1 MTYGAYALSDSGSG
15 VLWGD
20 FTDTYYYR
28 GYIKFTGT
36 NYEYSFYHPGP
47 SIPVPDLYV
56 QVRFINNTQ
65 EGESAYL
72 VARYTVW
79 LRKYGDNDLIFV
91 EPKDAACLAV
101 SIQEYPVGSFSGQFD
116 NVPEWQPYAWWFV
129 YMSVLIPKSDFTLG
143 NTANPYIYDWNY
155 IASLNRMPIVH
166 IFTTFDNGSYPTTG
180 QGLAVYRANGST
192 AYNSAQGPLR
202 IKDIIDVSM
211 PQEPAPYQYDMNPV
225 NTVST
230 AHASC
235 SRPMYHFPSL
245 AQAVQEYAIQGSS
258 TVSRYFGLSTTTT
271 TWSFVF
277 YVICGGGFQKGDAT
291 HITTKWITQG
301 AGFFGT
307 SQSSGSL
314 FFGLIPNGSS
324 AGGSGTPPFRYNS
337 VNFTGI
343 PVLVADAS
351 DYPYS

>member
-20 FTDTYYYR
+20 FTDTYYYN
-28 GYIKFTGT
+28 GSIKFNGAY
-36 NYEYSFYHPGP
+36 NEYSFNHPGP
-47 SIPVPDLYV
+47 SIPSPLLIT
-56 QVRFINNTQ
+56 QVRFINNSQ

-72 VARYTVW
+72 IAKYTVW
-79 LRKYGDNDLIFV
+79 LRKYNDNDVIFV
-91 EPKDAACLAV
+91 EPRDAACLAV
-101 SIQEYPVGSFSGQFD
+101 SIEAYPIGSFSGQFD
-116 NVPEWQPYAWWFV
+116 SVPAWQPYAWWFIT
-129 YMSVLIPKSDFTLG
+129 YSVLVPKTDFTLG
-143 NTANPYIYDWNY
+143 NTASPSISYNNQNTTL
-155 IASLNRMPIVH
+155 SRMPITH
-166 IFTTFDNGSYPTTG
+166 ICTTFDNGYYPTTG
-180 QGLAVYRANGST
+180 HGLAVYRANGST
-192 AYNSAQGPLR
+192 AYNSAQNPLR

-211 PQEPAPYQYDMNPV
+211 PLEAAPYQYDMNSV
-225 NTVST
+225 NTVNT

-245 AQAVQEYAIQGSS
+245 AQAVQEYAIEGSS
-258 TVSRYFGLSTTTT
+258 TVSRFFGLSTTTT

-291 HITTKWITQG
+291 NITTKWIHQG

-337 VNFTGI
+337 VNYTGI